1 MNDWNTQMYDSPSN
15 PEAGNAGPGGFAPPV
30 NLQVASELEVSGNI
44 LPDTIPLLVHTLHR
58 KRKTGILRV
67 READREKC
75 LYLRDGRILFATS
88 TDPSDRLGQVLL
100 QEGMVAFSDVVRE
113 TERAIRA
120 KKRLG
125 TVLMEREILAPNV
138 LVEAVRCQVTQIVND
153 VFQWNQGT
161 CEFFAG
167 ELPSE
172 EITTL
177 TKETD
182 EMILEAMRS
191 IQDWNRILDAVG
203 GLEQR
208 FVVVPELQQVAADLN
223 LGLEEWHLLSFFEEP
238 RPLEEVCK
246 ECPLLDLD
254 ICRTVWAFLVLE
266 LLVKGSTEEAA
277 PAA

>member
-1 MNDWNTQMYDSPSN
+1 MTEWNSQMHNSPGT
-15 PEAGNAGPGGFAPPV
+15 PKAGDGGPGGFAPPV
-30 NLQVASELEVSGNI
+30 NLQVASELEVSGSI
-44 LPDTIPLLVHTLHR
+44 LPDTIPLLIHTLYR
-58 KRKTGILRV
+58 KGKTGILRV

-88 TDPSDRLGQVLL
+88 TDPDDRLGQVLL
-100 QEGMVAFSDVVRE
+100 QEGMVGFSDIVRE
-113 TERAIRA
+113 TERAVRA

-125 TVLMEREILAPNV
+125 SVLMEREILAPNV

-153 VFQWNQGT
+153 VFQWAQGT

-177 TKETD
+177 TKGSG

-191 IQDWNRILDAVG
+191 IQGWSRILDSVG

-208 FVVVPELQQVAADLN
+208 FVVVPELQQAAADLN
-223 LGLEEWHLLSFFEEP
+223 LGLQEWHLLSFFEEP

-246 ECPLLDLD
+246 ECQLLDLD

-266 LLVKGSTEEAA
+266 LLEKVTTEEAA